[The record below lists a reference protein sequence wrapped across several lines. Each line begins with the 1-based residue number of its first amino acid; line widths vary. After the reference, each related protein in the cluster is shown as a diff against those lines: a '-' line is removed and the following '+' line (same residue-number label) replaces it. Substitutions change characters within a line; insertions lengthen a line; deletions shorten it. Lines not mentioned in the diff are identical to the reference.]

1 MSSIA
6 MSACLSCLSSFSWF
20 REKWLYPAWSEDIVD
35 GSAAKNA
42 GESEAMQCSESSGTN
57 ANVFSTLEPN
67 SQCLRMKG
75 NHTTWNTIHTL
86 QWWFYAMDFISPREI
101 FRIGISRLFLKKRNG
116 IQTEFG
122 VLALWLW
129 IQAYSWH
136 LAIPSNALA
145 NAYAKNPYNKK
156 MQPSC
161 ASDVNLCEASNV
173 T

>member
-1 MSSIA
+1 MQRVK
-6 MSACLSCLSSFSWF
+6 WHK
-20 REKWLYPAWSEDIVD
+20 RECFLNTWAKQSVFKNEGKSHHMKYYTHFTVVVLCD
-35 GSAAKNA
+35 GFHLPPWDFPNWNL
-42 GESEAMQCSESSGTN
+42 QT
-57 ANVFSTLEPN
+57 VFE
-67 SQCLRMKG
+67 
-75 NHTTWNTIHTL
+75 
-86 QWWFYAMDFISPREI
+86 
-101 FRIGISRLFLKKRNG
+101 KKRNG